1 MGKRIGVG
9 IIGSG
14 FIANFHVRSWQGVRH
29 GDIVAIAARNPVTGS
44 QLASLCRELD
54 VGDPKVYDDIRAM
67 VRQSDVDAVWVTVPN
82 HIRVETV
89 EAIVE
94 EVKAGRSKVKA
105 IAMEKPLARNAR
117 EAKRILQ
124 LVEEAGL
131 LHGYLENQVFAPSVV
146 RGREILWRRG
156 AALAGPP
163 YLARA
168 AEEHSGP
175 HMPWFWRGALQGGG
189 VLSDMMCHS
198 VEAARFLLT
207 PPDRPDYLRP
217 LTVTATIASLKWT
230 RDHYARLLRDNSGGQ
245 VDYFRAPG
253 EDYATAEVVY
263 ETADGHLVVSQ
274 VTTSWSYVGPGLRLT
289 FELLGPEYS
298 LAINTLEQEGKL
310 FLSRNVK
317 GEAGEDLVEK
327 QAAEQ
332 GQMPF
337 IGDEAHTYGYT
348 AENQHMTRAFAEGRM
363 PRETFRDGVLVTQ
376 LLMAAY
382 KSAELGVT
390 LRFNPDNLDEFV
402 PLVQQERW
410 NPRNLV
416 ERAREA

>member
-131 LHGYLENQVFAPSVV
+131 LHGYLENQVLRRRSCAAARSSGGAV
-146 RGREILWRRG
+146 RRWPARRTWP
-156 AALAGPP
+156 ALP
-163 YLARA
+163 R
-168 AEEHSGP
+168 ST
-175 HMPWFWRGALQGGG
+175 RGLTCRGSGGG
-189 VLSDMMCHS
+189 PCK
-198 VEAARFLLT
+198 AAG
-207 PPDRPDYLRP
+207 YS
-217 LTVTATIASLKWT
+217 AT
-230 RDHYARLLRDNSGGQ
+230 
-245 VDYFRAPG
+245 
-253 EDYATAEVVY
+253 
-263 ETADGHLVVSQ
+263 
-274 VTTSWSYVGPGLRLT
+274 
-289 FELLGPEYS
+289 
-298 LAINTLEQEGKL
+298 
-310 FLSRNVK
+310 
-317 GEAGEDLVEK
+317 
-327 QAAEQ
+327 
-332 GQMPF
+332 
-337 IGDEAHTYGYT
+337 
-348 AENQHMTRAFAEGRM
+348 
-363 PRETFRDGVLVTQ
+363 
-376 LLMAAY
+376 
-382 KSAELGVT
+382 
-390 LRFNPDNLDEFV
+390 
-402 PLVQQERW
+402 
-410 NPRNLV
+410 
-416 ERAREA
+416 